1 MSNQYRS
8 NLDYLRNYRSVA
20 GKVKEIVGRIDPDAK
35 VYVFGSVVRERYT
48 AFSDIDIL
56 VVTEKISLKY
66 DMMVA
71 VYKELLDAPIQLH
84 VATPEAYERWYKR
97 FIQPGEIIEV

>member
-1 MSNQYRS
+1 LPYQYKS
-8 NLDYLRNYRSVA
+8 DLDYLRNYRSVA
-20 GKVKEIVGRIDPDAK
+20 GKVKEIVVRIDPNAK
-35 VYVFGSVVRERYT
+35 GYVFGSVVRGRYT
-48 AFSDIDIL
+48 ALSDIDIL

-71 VYKELLDAPIQLH
+71 VYKELLDALIQLH
-84 VATPEAYERWYKR
+84 AATPEAYERWYKR